1 MTPADLALP
10 VVIGTMAA
18 NHLVMRVVALR
29 GHPLAF
35 WPLQVLNLVVG
46 SSLIMLGLPGFDT
59 LPIVAWM
66 LALLFFFRVVLNNN
80 ERQRWLLEQRGRN
93 ERHGEQAV
101 RQAFVDA
108 LRRGEGRE
116 GPRED

>member
-35 WPLQVLNLVVG
+35 WPLQVLNLLVG
-46 SSLIMLGLPGFDT
+46 SGLILLGLPGFDT

-80 ERQRWLLEQRGRN
+80 ERQRWLLEQRDRDARKGD
-93 ERHGEQAV
+93 QAV
-101 RQAFVDA
+101 REAFMDA
-108 LRRGEGRE
+108 LRRGEARE
-116 GPRED
+116 ASDED